1 MAPVVV
7 FDVMDTLLHDPYR
20 EAYEAATG
28 MTFDAFAAAR
38 PDGAYEALERSEID
52 EADYWRAVREAG
64 IAVDVR
70 RFHATR
76 RDGYR
81 WLPGMRELFL
91 ETTARHRVI
100 LASNYP
106 AAWLDDVWSSYFEG
120 IGAELCGSCVLAAR
134 KPSRAFFD
142 RMVRRLGLDPSTT
155 ILVDD
160 SPSNSAGAL
169 AAGWQAIRFQDAETT
184 RDALR
189 VLITRETEASS
200 KGSRGGRG
208 RL

>member
-28 MTFDAFAAAR
+28 MTWDAFAAAR
-38 PDGAYEALERSEID
+38 PAGAYEALERSEID
-52 EADYWRAVREAG
+52 EADDWRTVREAG
-64 IAVDVR
+64 IPVDVR
-70 RFHATR
+70 RFHTTR

-81 WLPGMRELFL
+81 WLPGMQDLLL

-106 AAWLDDVWSSYFEG
+106 AAWLDDVRSSYFDG

-134 KPSRAFFD
+134 KPTRAFFD
-142 RMVRRLGLDPSTT
+142 RMVRRLGLDASTT

-160 SPSNSAGAL
+160 SASNVAGAV
-169 AAGWQAIRFQDAETT
+169 AAGWQAVRFLDAGTT
-184 RDALR
+184 RDVLR
-189 VLITRETEASS
+189 VLISRETEALGE
-200 KGSRGGRG
+200 GSRGRRG
-208 RL
+208 WL